1 MIVLRLKRACLPV
14 SALLFGLAR
23 SRKGFDYPMS
33 SEEGDG
39 QRGGGGGLRNDRVK
53 LIPKRVYPNS
63 KSDGRRER
71 E

>member
-39 QRGGGGGLRNDRVK
+39 QRGGGGG
-53 LIPKRVYPNS
+53 
-63 KSDGRRER
+63 
-71 E
+71 